1 MARSVHSCDEGLMLV
16 RPVGFALQNKLARDV
31 LVVLGL
37 MVVLGSASR
46 VSAQTVINV
55 STAAQ
60 LQSAVSTANAAGGNR
75 TILLADGTYTVS
87 SMLNITGSSITIAGQ
102 AGHRASVVIQGDAMS
117 ATATVGPVIRVDAS
131 NFTLH
136 DVTVQRSANH
146 DIQIVGEDSVQSPV
160 IKDCILRDSYQ
171 QMLKVS
177 QDPARPNVT
186 SNNGLV
192 ENCVFEYSAGIGPQ
206 YYIGGIDAHG
216 SQNWVV
222 RGNTFRNIISP
233 NTAVA
238 EFAIHF
244 WDLPAANNLIERN
257 TIINCDRGVGFG
269 LDGRGN
275 SGGIIRNNMI
285 YHGANNGQFADSA
298 ISLID
303 SPNSQVYNNTILMLN
318 SFPWAIDY
326 RFSDTTGV
334 LIENNA
340 TNLPILAR
348 DGASGTVGHNVTN
361 AAASWFVAPANGDL
375 HLASAISA
383 LVGQGVPIQGLTDD
397 FDGTARPQAAV
408 TIGAH
413 EWSVLPNPP
422 TNVQV
427 R

>member
-1 MARSVHSCDEGLMLV
+1 VSFKRERLACREHEDV
-16 RPVGFALQNKLARDV
+16 ALQENSLRHFLTALWAIV
-31 LVVLGL
+31 ILGA
-37 MVVLGSASR
+37 GEAA
-46 VSAQTVINV
+46 SAQTVINV

-75 TILLADGTYTVS
+75 TILLADGTYTVTS
-87 SMLNITGSSITIAGQ
+87 ILNITAPNVTIAGQ
-102 AGHRASVVIQGDAMS
+102 TGHRANVVIQGDAM
-117 ATATVGPVIRVDAS
+117 AANAAVLIVIRVDAS
-131 NFTLH
+131 NFALH
-136 DVTVQRSANH
+136 DATVQHSAAH
-146 DIQIVGEDSVQSPV
+146 AIQIVGEDSAQAPV
-160 IKDCILRDSYQ
+160 IRDCILRDTYQ
-171 QMLKVS
+171 QLLKVS
-177 QDPARPNVT
+177 QDPARPTVT

-192 ENCVFEYSAGIGPQ
+192 ENCVFEYSAGIGPE

-216 SQNWVV
+216 SQNWTV

-233 NTAVA
+233 NTTVA
-238 EFAIHF
+238 EFAVHF
-244 WDLPAANNLIERN
+244 WDAPAANNLVERN

-269 LDGRGN
+269 LDGRGVN
-275 SGGIIRNNMI
+275 GGIIRNNMI

-326 RFSDTTGV
+326 RYSDTAGV

-340 TNLPILAR
+340 TNLPIVAR

-361 AAASWFVAPANGDL
+361 AVASWFVAPANGDL
-375 HLASAISA
+375 HLASALPT
-383 LVGQGVPIQGLTDD
+383 LVGQGVPIAGLTND
-397 FDGTARPQAAV
+397 FDATPRPQGAV
-408 TIGAH
+408 TIGAQ
-413 EWSVLPNPP
+413 EWAAVLPNPP

>member
-1 MARSVHSCDEGLMLV
+1 MARRVHPCDERLV
-16 RPVGFALQNKLARDV
+16 LVPTVEFALQHKFARHALAA
-31 LVVLGL
+31 LCLI
-37 MVVLGSASR
+37 MVLGSAGGA
-46 VSAQTVINV
+46 SAQTVINV
-55 STAAQ
+55 GTAAQ
-60 LQSAVSTANAAGGNR
+60 LQSAVATANAAGGNR
-75 TILLADGTYTVS
+75 IILLADGTYTVS
-87 SMLNITGSSITIAGQ
+87 GMLNVTGSNITIAGQ
-102 AGHRASVVIQGDAMS
+102 AGHRANVVIQGDAMS
-117 ATATVGPVIRVDAS
+117 ATATVGPVIRVDAN

-146 DIQIVGEDSVQSPV
+146 DIQIVGEDGVQSPV

-177 QDPARPNVT
+177 QDPSRPSVT
-186 SNNGLV
+186 SNGGLV
-192 ENCVFEYSAGIGPQ
+192 ENCVFEYSAGIGPE

-216 SQNWVV
+216 SQNWTV

-233 NTAVA
+233 NTTVA

-244 WDLPAANNLIERN
+244 WDLPAGNNLIERN
-257 TIINCDRGVGFG
+257 TIIDCDRGIGFG
-269 LDGRGN
+269 MDGRGN

-285 YHGANNGQFADSA
+285 YHGANKGQFADSA

-303 SPNSQVYNNTILMLN
+303 SPNSQVYANTILMLD

-326 RFSDTTGV
+326 RYADTTGV

-348 DGASGTVGHNVTN
+348 DGAAGTVAHNVTN
-361 AAASWFVAPANGDL
+361 AVAGWFVAPANGDL
-375 HLASAISA
+375 HLATAISA

-397 FDGTARPQAAV
+397 FDGTTRPQGAV

-413 EWSVLPNPP
+413 EWTVRPNPP
-422 TNVQV
+422 SNVQV